1 MRRTTPHLWKTKPV
15 LAECGQSGLIRRPW
29 HKHCLAVNEL
39 HIQAMIEQALEK
51 FPLRLPLETGV
62 QCLIRPME
70 RGDEDGFLKFLH
82 EVPEVER
89 MFIKQHLS
97 NPALVEDWFGNF
109 DFETRLP
116 LLTLAD
122 GRVIGLA
129 TLEQRQGGWKRHIGM
144 THLLTHPGYR
154 GVGLAGMLIREVIEV
169 ARHCG
174 LLHLQA
180 EFNAAR
186 TVAIQSFAEC
196 GFAELVRLP
205 DYVMDMHAK
214 THAYVLMGMS
224 LGTDPENAGAG
235 D

>member
-1 MRRTTPHLWKTKPV
+1 MPLLWITEPA
-15 LAECGQSGLIRRPW
+15 LAECGRSGLIHEPW
-29 HKHCLAVNEL
+29 HKRCLAVEEL
-39 HIQAMIEQALEK
+39 TAQTMIEQALEK
-51 FPLRLPLETGV
+51 YPLRLPLETGV
-62 QCLIRPME
+62 QCLIRPMQA
-70 RGDEDGFLKFLH
+70 DDQDGFIKFLH

-89 MFIKQHLS
+89 MFIKHHLG
-97 NPALVEDWFGNF
+97 NPALLEDWFGDL

-116 LLTLAD
+116 LLALAD
-122 GRVIGLA
+122 GRVIALA

-154 GVGLAGMLIREVIEV
+154 GVGLAAMLIREIIEV

-205 DYVMDMHAK
+205 DYVMDMQAK